1 MSYGENQV
9 ELGAQKCKQKIDM
22 MIIPPQMIIP
32 PTTVYKIV
40 LDKLGIKMRY
50 MYQYTYKMK

>member
-22 MIIPPQMIIP
+22 MIIPPLTIIP
-32 PTTVYKIV
+32 PTTLTKKQQSDI
-40 LDKLGIKMRY
+40 GHKMSTSDTAP
-50 MYQYTYKMK
+50 Q